1 MDPVIVVVGVRVEVE
16 VLVLAVAVG
25 LEHRLEVAVVGE
37 SVVTT
42 LSASQTFLEM
52 KSLTCAPRG
61 CGRGLAASFGL
72 TLVKPS
78 SSSTM
83 KNAFSCWL
91 WSAVRPSSIAAITL
105 GAGSVHLLATCP
117 GFRHRQQS
125 LCSMGVRGF

>member
-1 MDPVIVVVGVRVEVE
+1 MELEGGVLDVAG
-16 VLVLAVAVG
+16 AVM
-25 LEHRLEVAVVGE
+25 
-37 SVVTT
+37 
-42 LSASQTFLEM
+42 LSASQVFLEI
-52 KSLTCAPRG
+52 KSLTHAPRG
-61 CGRGLAASFGL
+61 WGRGLAASFGL

-125 LCSMGVRGF
+125 LWSMGVRGF